1 MDFVFEFIFELVLE
15 GVFGLTIQNPKLK
28 TRLKT
33 TSFLLF
39 TGAIVAVV
47 ICLAFLSAN
56 VLVGITGLVLAV
68 LFLYVAVDGHK
79 RGWKQD

>member
-1 MDFVFEFIFELVLE
+1 MVLE
-15 GVFGLTIQNPKLK
+15 GIFGLTIKNPKLK

-33 TSFLLF
+33 VIFLLV
-39 TGAIVAVV
+39 TGVIVAVV
-47 ICLAFLSAN
+47 IWLAFHSAN